1 MSDKT
6 ILERFMPFK
15 KALLVWASPKMIETW
30 DAFEVAGSDPEA
42 MKDARATM
50 LRLDDILRAMRSDL
64 GHDDSALPRG
74 KLVSLILVAEERG
87 VVLE

>member
-1 MSDKT
+1 
-6 ILERFMPFK
+6 
-15 KALLVWASPKMIETW
+15 
-30 DAFEVAGSDPEA
+30 